1 MRPRLTKENI
11 EQLKKAKVLRKSKG
25 PLMGVCGGIADYTGL
40 DPIIVR
46 ILAVIGL
53 FSSFGTIILVYL
65 ALGIFLPK
73 PNRQHRKRHGKDI
86 QNEVLK
92 DLTTISCPRCQES
105 NSKQRNYCK
114 ECGEA
119 LY

>member
-1 MRPRLTKENI
+1 MKPRLTKENI

-25 PLMGVCGGIADYTGL
+25 PLMGVCGGLADYSGI
-40 DPIIVR
+40 DPIIIR
-46 ILAVIGL
+46 ILAVIAL
-53 FSSFGTIILVYL
+53 FSSFGTIVFVYL

-86 QNEVLK
+86 PNAALK
-92 DLTTISCPRCQES
+92 DFTTITCPRCQES
-105 NSKQRNYCK
+105 NDKTRNYCL